1 MVISKQDLIGLPIDA
16 APCDA
21 SHQIAFHLLNQVF
34 REHDSAV
41 GIEEGI
47 RVTQEPAV
55 TGTGGE
61 PVHDLPDLSLIDIVE
76 KFDLKR

>member
-16 APCDA
+16 ALCDV

-41 GIEEGI
+41 GIEERI
-47 RVTQEPAV
+47 RVAREPAV

-61 PVHDLPDLSLIDIVE
+61 PIHDLPDLFLLNVVE